1 MSSMEFVKGE
11 IIPLGVSV
19 ETFMKMEDSYD
30 ALEEFLDKYTKSKEY
45 ILVGGIV
52 HKVIEYKELDPC
64 GYVEVTKTKD
74 GTIKF
79 ISLWYNGGGDLDE
92 CLSEAIK
99 DEARKAN
106 S

>member
-11 IIPLGVSV
+11 IISLGVSL
-19 ETFMKMEDSYD
+19 ETFMKIEDSDD
-30 ALEEFLDKYTKSKEY
+30 ALEEFLDKYYKSKEY

-52 HKVIEYKELDPC
+52 YKVIEYQELDPC
-64 GYVEVTKTKD
+64 GYVDIEKTKD

-92 CLSEAIK
+92 CLSEAMK
-99 DEARKAN
+99 NETSKAN
-106 S
+106 